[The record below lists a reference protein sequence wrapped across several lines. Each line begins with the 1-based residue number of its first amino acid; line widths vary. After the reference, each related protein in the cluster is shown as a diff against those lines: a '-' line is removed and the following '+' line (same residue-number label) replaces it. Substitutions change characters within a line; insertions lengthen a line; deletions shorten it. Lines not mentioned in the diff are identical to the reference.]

1 MTRSLPRED
10 PEVYKHSI
18 HHWLDPPGA
27 LPVQVWAHNG
37 FPVYGPDG
45 WVEYRT
51 ADEKQERYYF
61 NSHTRATQW

>member
-1 MTRSLPRED
+1 M
-10 PEVYKHSI
+10 
-18 HHWLDPPGA
+18 
-27 LPVQVWAHNG
+27 QVWAHNG